1 MKSAPSFDECAGKTQ
16 NSAFHDALL
25 PKARQNMYHTHA
37 VRPTASIAIY
47 IYILASRDC
56 THALSI

>member
-1 MKSAPSFDECAGKTQ
+1 MALKSAPSFDECAGKTQ
-16 NSAFHDALL
+16 NIAFHALL

-47 IYILASRDC
+47 IHFSPAATARM
-56 THALSI
+56 H